1 MWEISVNDQVL
12 TFIYSLV
19 LGMMICTFYDI
30 LRALRKTG
38 SRSYLSVFIGD
49 IFFWIVSAFVTFIFL
64 LSRTNGEIRGY
75 VLISMLLGFTL
86 WRITLSKPLFYLFV
100 TVIGF
105 LRHTLNKTIDLINRC
120 TDKLAV
126 LLTVFTGKIIKI
138 LKSLY
143 EKLKK
148 LLKNR

>member
-38 SRSYLSVFIGD
+38 SRSYFSVFIGD
-49 IFFWIVSAFVTFIFL
+49 MFFWIVSAFVTFIFL

-75 VLISMLLGFTL
+75 VLISILLGFTL
-86 WRITLSKPLFYLFV
+86 WRITLSRPLFYAFV

-105 LRHTLNKTIDLINRC
+105 LRRILGKSIDFINRS

-126 LLTVFTGKIIKI
+126 LITVFTGKIIKI

>member
-49 IFFWIVSAFVTFIFL
+49 LLFWIVSAFVTFIFL

-86 WRITLSKPLFYLFV
+86 WRFTLSRPNFYVFV
-100 TVIGF
+100 CVMGF
-105 LRHTLNKTIDLINRC
+105 IRRILGKAIHFINDC

-126 LLTVFTGKIIKI
+126 LLSKFTGKMIKI

-143 EKLKK
+143 PKQ
-148 LLKNR
+148 KNS